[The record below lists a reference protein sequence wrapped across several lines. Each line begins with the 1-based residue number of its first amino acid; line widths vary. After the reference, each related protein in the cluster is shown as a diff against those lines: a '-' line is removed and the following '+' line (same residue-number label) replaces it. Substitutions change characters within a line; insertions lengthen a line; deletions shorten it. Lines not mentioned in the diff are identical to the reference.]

1 MRWPRR
7 PRDAGVRGTAAGAGA
22 GAGVAMHSVLRG
34 VQWGLDRM
42 VSVGYGVVYDFV
54 FDHFPPYP
62 ALQREILAL
71 LAAAVP
77 EAASRRDV
85 RVLEV
90 GCGPGN
96 LTLAIAEAGFTV
108 VGVDAYDGLL
118 EVAREKRRA
127 RHLPNLAFR
136 QGDVA
141 RGNTFPPGSFDQV
154 VSVHSLYVHP
164 EPARLLAEV
173 SRLLKPGG
181 HAVFVN
187 HTRRH
192 GLGATV
198 RTLAARQGLR
208 AALQAL
214 VWVLPNAI
222 FEATRM
228 RVGPHYWAEEEFAAR
243 VRAAGFTVLAV
254 RRTFLND
261 ASILVWARKDA
272 EG

>member
-1 MRWPRR
+1 M
-7 PRDAGVRGTAAGAGA
+7 RGTAGAGA
-22 GAGVAMHSVLRG
+22 GLAMNSVFRG

-42 VSVGYGVVYDFV
+42 LSVAYGVVYDFV

-77 EAASRRDV
+77 ETASRRDV

-90 GCGPGN
+90 GCGPGH

-136 QGDVA
+136 QADIA
-141 RGNTFPPGSFDQV
+141 RGNTFRPGSFDQV
-154 VSVHSLYVHP
+154 VSVHALYVHP
-164 EPARLLAEV
+164 EPTRLLAEV
-173 SRLLKPGG
+173 GRLLRPGG
-181 HAVFVN
+181 HAVLVN

-192 GLGATV
+192 GLWATV
-198 RTLAARQGLR
+198 RTLAAREGLR

-214 VWVLPNAI
+214 VWVLPNAV
-222 FEATRM
+222 FELTRR
-228 RVGPHYWAEEEFAAR
+228 RVGPHYWQEEEFAAQ
-243 VRAAGFTVLAV
+243 VRAAGLSVLAM

-261 ASILVWARKDA
+261 ASLLVWARKDT
-272 EG
+272 EE

>member
-1 MRWPRR
+1 MN
-7 PRDAGVRGTAAGAGA
+7 
-22 GAGVAMHSVLRG
+22 SVLRG

-42 VSVGYGVVYDFV
+42 LSVGYGVVYDFV
-54 FDHFPPYP
+54 FEHFPPYL

-71 LAAAVP
+71 LAAGVP
-77 EAASRRDV
+77 ETASRRAV

-108 VGVDAYDGLL
+108 VGVDAYEGLL

-136 QGDVA
+136 QADVA
-141 RGNTFPPGSFDQV
+141 RGNTFHPGTFDQV

-164 EPARLLAEV
+164 EPARLLVEV
-173 SRLLKPGG
+173 QRLLRPGG
-181 HAVFVN
+181 HAILVN

-192 GLGATV
+192 GVWSTV
-198 RTLAARQGLR
+198 RTLAAREGAR

-222 FEATRM
+222 FESTRR
-228 RVGPHYWAEEEFAAR
+228 RVGPHYWPEAEFAAR
-243 VRAAGFTVLAV
+243 VRAAGLTVLAV

-261 ASILVWARKDA
+261 ASLLVWARKDT
-272 EG
+272 EE